1 MDVERSRWEE
11 MKSVIRAEAE
21 AQCMDR
27 VRVWGRRGLRQRCS
41 AWRGHRHQSKRPEAI
56 YQGAA

>member
-11 MKSVIRAEAE
+11 MKPAIRAEAE

-27 VRVWGRRGLRQRCS
+27 VRVWGRGRG
-41 AWRGHRHQSKRPEAI
+41 A
-56 YQGAA
+56 